1 MAGLDPAIHPRVI
14 RRADA
19 RLMDGVRTLALRTK
33 GGHDEFGFKWSHH
46 QAFPAVAPGQGGS
59 KMNPTREPS
68 LLDTLTTVIRLHPAD
83 NVVVAARRIPT
94 GAVIAEEGITAGES
108 IPSGHKIATRPIKK
122 GEAIRKYGQ
131 VIGEAT
137 ADIEQGRHVH
147 TQNVV
152 VSTMREHAETKPV
165 FRALQPAKTFLGY
178 KRADGRVATRNY
190 VGVLTSVNCSAT
202 VARHIAEAAEKT
214 GLLADYPNVDGIVPI
229 THNTGCGMASS
240 GEPFELLSRTLWGTA
255 ANANFGAVMLVGL
268 GCEMMQVAKFKERY
282 GIRDDKHFQSFNI
295 QDMGGTKKAIAEG
308 LARLR
313 EMLPEINRAV
323 RSEQPAG
330 EIAVGLQ
337 CGGSDGWSGVTAN
350 PALGNAADR
359 LVALGGTAI
368 LSETPEIYGA
378 EHLLYARAAS
388 PELVEKLRKRI
399 AWWEHY
405 TAINGME
412 MNNNPSPGNK
422 AGGLT
427 TILEKSLGA
436 VAKAGTSPL
445 VDVLEYGEPLKRRGL
460 VFMDSPGLDPCSA
473 TGQVAS
479 GATMIA
485 FTTGRGSA
493 YGCKPSPSIKL
504 ATNSEIYNR
513 MLDDMDIDCG
523 TIATGASS
531 VEEKGAEILDYLLE
545 VASGRK
551 SKSEELGYGGL
562 EFVPWQIGAVM

>member
-1 MAGLDPAIHPRVI
+1 MSE
-14 RRADA
+14 
-19 RLMDGVRTLALRTK
+19 TL
-33 GGHDEFGFKWSHH
+33 
-46 QAFPAVAPGQGGS
+46 
-59 KMNPTREPS
+59 
-68 LLDTLTTVIRLHPAD
+68 VIRLHPAD
-83 NVVVAARRIPT
+83 NVVVAASRVPQ
-94 GAVIAEEGITAGES
+94 GAVIAEERITAAES
-108 IPSGHKIATRPIKK
+108 IPSGHKLATRFIKK

-137 ADIEQGRHVH
+137 ADIAPGHHVH
-147 TQNVV
+147 THNVA
-152 VSTMREHAETKPV
+152 VSEQRELAQTRPAFHLE
-165 FRALQPAKTFLGY
+165 QPAKTFMGY
-178 KRADGRVATRNY
+178 KRADGRVAVRNY

-202 VARHIAEAAEKT
+202 AARHIVEAAEKT
-214 GLLADYPNVDGIVPI
+214 GLLADFPNVDGIVPI
-229 THNTGCGMASS
+229 THNSGCGMAAS
-240 GEPFELLSRTLWGTA
+240 GEPYELLSRTLWGTA
-255 ANANFGAVMLVGL
+255 ANPNFAAVLLVGL
-268 GCEMMQVAKFKERY
+268 GCEVMQLARFKERY
-282 GIRDDKHFQSFNI
+282 GIVDGAHFQSFTI
-295 QDMGGTKKAIAEG
+295 QDTGGTRKAIAEG
-308 LARLR
+308 LMRLK
-313 EMLPEINRAV
+313 EMLPEADRAR

-337 CGGSDGWSGVTAN
+337 CGGSDGWSGITAN
-350 PALGNAADR
+350 PSLGNAADR

-378 EHLLYARAAS
+378 EHLLYARAQS
-388 PELVEKLRKRI
+388 PELVEKLRARI
-399 AWWEHY
+399 KWWEHY

-412 MNNNPSPGNK
+412 MNNNPTPGNK

-436 VAKAGTSPL
+436 VAKGGTSPL
-445 VDVLEYGEPLKRRGL
+445 VDVIEYGEPLKKRGL
-460 VFMDSPGLDPCSA
+460 IFMDSPGLDPCSA

-504 ATNSEIYNR
+504 ATNSQIYNR
-513 MLDDMDIDCG
+513 MRDDMDIDCG
-523 TIATGASS
+523 TIATGGAS
-531 VEEKGAEILDYLLE
+531 VADKGAEILDYLLE